1 MLVNSTLHRGL
12 VELVPADP
20 GVVGMYVCG
29 ATVQSEP
36 HVGHGRYAVVF
47 DMIRRYLL
55 WSGHRVTF
63 VRNITDI
70 DDKIIVAAAA
80 AGEEVT
86 ARADRIAAIFS
97 SAYRALGVSD
107 PDHEPKA
114 TEHVPEML
122 DLIARLIDRG
132 LGYPAR
138 NGDVYFAVRS
148 LESYGK
154 LSGRRPDE
162 LLSGARIEVSEEK
175 NDPLDFALWKAA
187 KPGEPSWDSPWGP
200 GRPGWHIEC
209 SAMALR
215 YLGSDFAIHGGGSDL
230 IFPHHE
236 NEIAQSEGA
245 TGEAFARFW
254 LHNGMLNLGGEKMS
268 KSTGLLVDL
277 QAAIDRFG
285 GMSLRLFYLMAH
297 YRSPLDYSEELVTA
311 ASMAYAR
318 LRRFLTRAPR
328 PIAVD
333 PDQAL
338 MDRFVES
345 MDQDFATPDG
355 LALVFDAVAEANRLL
370 DLGPAPEALVAAI
383 HEIVSVLGIEIEEE
397 RLDDIAQ
404 LVGELGAEF
413 GVDGG
418 SPDEV
423 VSRLIEMRAQAR
435 AERDFARS
443 DLIRDRLT
451 NAGVVVEDTS
461 DGARWVR
468 R

>member
-12 VELVPADP
+12 VELVPAEP

-47 DMIRRYLL
+47 DMIRRYLV
-55 WSGHRVTF
+55 WRGNRVIY

-97 SAYRALGVSD
+97 SAYKALGVSD

-114 TEHVPEML
+114 TEHIPEML

-132 LGYPAR
+132 LAYTSQ

-162 LLSGARIEVSEEK
+162 LLSGARIEVSEDK

-187 KPGEPSWDSPWGP
+187 KPGEPSWDSPWGA

-209 SAMALR
+209 SAMAQR
-215 YLGSDFAIHGGGSDL
+215 YLGSDFAIHGGGNDL

-245 TGEAFARFW
+245 TGETFARFW

-277 QAAIDRFG
+277 QAAVERFG

-297 YRSPLDYSEELVTA
+297 YRSPLDYSEELVEA
-311 ASMAYAR
+311 ASIAYSR
-318 LRRFLTRAPR
+318 LRRFLKRAPR
-328 PIAVD
+328 PLAVEPD
-333 PDQAL
+333 PTL
-338 MDRFVES
+338 MARFVES
-345 MDQDFATPDG
+345 MDQDFATPDA

-370 DLGPAPEALVAAI
+370 DLGPPPDALVAAI

-404 LVGELGAEF
+404 LVADLGAEF

-423 VSRLIEMRAQAR
+423 VSRLMELRARAR
-435 AERDFARS
+435 AERDFARA

-451 NAGVVVEDTS
+451 DAGVVVEDTS

>member
-47 DMIRRYLL
+47 DMIRRYLV
-55 WSGHRVTF
+55 WRGNQVVF

-70 DDKIIVAAAA
+70 DDKIIAAAAA

-86 ARADRIAAIFS
+86 ARAERITAIFS
-97 SAYRALGVSD
+97 YAYKALGVAD

-114 TEHVPEML
+114 TEHIAEML
-122 DLIARLIDRG
+122 DLINRLIERG
-132 LGYPAR
+132 LAYRAS
-138 NGDVYFAVRS
+138 NGDVYFSVRS

-154 LSGRRPDE
+154 LSGRRPDD
-162 LLSGARIEVSEEK
+162 LLSGARIEISEEK

-187 KPGEPSWDSPWGP
+187 KPGEPSWDSVWGA

-236 NEIAQSEGA
+236 NEIAQAEGA
-245 TGEAFARFW
+245 TDKTFARFW

-277 QAAIDRFG
+277 QAAIERFG

-297 YRSPLDYSEELVTA
+297 YRSPLDYSEELVDA
-311 ASMAYAR
+311 ASVAYER
-318 LRRFLTRAPR
+318 LRRLLTRAPR
-328 PIAVD
+328 PLGVD
-333 PDQAL
+333 PDSVVLA
-338 MDRFVES
+338 RFVEA
-345 MDQDFATPDG
+345 MDQDFATPEA
-355 LALVFDAVAEANRLL
+355 LAIVFDAVAEANRLL
-370 DLGPAPEALVAAI
+370 DLGQQPEELLAAI
-383 HEIVSVLGIEIEEE
+383 HEILSVLGIEVEVET
-397 RLDDIAQ
+397 LDDIAQ
-404 LVGELGAEF
+404 LVSAVGTEF
-413 GVDGG
+413 GVDDG

-423 VSRLIEMRAQAR
+423 ISRLIELRAKAR
-435 AERDFARS
+435 ADRDFARS
-443 DLIRDRLT
+443 DLIRDRLIE
-451 NAGVVVEDTS
+451 AGVAVEDTS
-461 DGARWVR
+461 SGARWVR

>member
-47 DMIRRYLL
+47 DMIRRYLA
-55 WSGHRVTF
+55 WRGNRVVF

-70 DDKIIVAAAA
+70 DDKIIAAAAA
-80 AGEEVT
+80 AGEDVT
-86 ARADRIAAIFS
+86 ARAERITAIFS
-97 SAYRALGVSD
+97 YAYQALGVAD

-114 TEHVPEML
+114 TEHIAEML
-122 DLIARLIDRG
+122 DLITRLIDRG
-132 LGYPAR
+132 LAYRAS
-138 NGDVYFAVRS
+138 NGDVYFSVRS

-154 LSGRRPDE
+154 LSGRRPDD
-162 LLSGARIEVSEEK
+162 LLSGARIEISEEK
-175 NDPLDFALWKAA
+175 IDPLDFALWKAA
-187 KPGEPSWDSPWGP
+187 KPGEPSWDSAWGA

-236 NEIAQSEGA
+236 NEIAQAEGA
-245 TGEAFARFW
+245 TDKTFARFW

-277 QAAIDRFG
+277 QAALERFG

-297 YRSPLDYSEELVTA
+297 YRSPLDYSEELVVA
-311 ASMAYAR
+311 ASIAYER
-318 LRRFLTRAPR
+318 LRRLLTRAPR
-328 PIAVD
+328 PLGVD
-333 PDQAL
+333 PDSVVMA
-338 MDRFVES
+338 RFVEA
-345 MDQDFATPDG
+345 MDQDFATPEA
-355 LALVFDAVAEANRLL
+355 LAIVFDAVAEANRLL
-370 DLGPAPEALVAAI
+370 DLGQQPDELVAAI
-383 HEIVSVLGIEIEEE
+383 HEILSVLGIEVEVET
-397 RLDDIAQ
+397 LDDIAQ
-404 LVGELGAEF
+404 LVRAVGAEF
-413 GVDGG
+413 GVNGG

-423 VSRLIEMRAQAR
+423 ISRLIELRAKAR
-435 AERDFARS
+435 ADRDFARS
-443 DLIRDRLT
+443 DLIRDRLIE
-451 NAGVVVEDTS
+451 AGVAVEDTS
-461 DGARWVR
+461 SGARWIR

>member
-20 GVVGMYVCG
+20 GMVGMYVCG

-47 DMIRRYLL
+47 DMIRRYLV
-55 WSGHRVTF
+55 WRGNRVLF

-80 AGEEVT
+80 AGEQVSE
-86 ARADRIAAIFS
+86 RAERIAAIFTS
-97 SAYRALGVSD
+97 TYKALGVSD

-114 TEHVPEML
+114 TEHIPEML

-132 LGYPAR
+132 LAYPAA

-162 LLSGARIEVSEEK
+162 LLSGARIEVSEDK

-187 KPGEPSWDSPWGP
+187 KPGEPAWESAWGP

-215 YLGSDFAIHGGGSDL
+215 YLGPDFAIHGGGSDL

-245 TGEAFARFW
+245 TGETFARFW

-277 QAAIDRFG
+277 QAAVERFG

-297 YRSPLDYSEELVTA
+297 YRSPLDYSEELVAA
-311 ASMAYAR
+311 ASTAYDR
-318 LRRFLTRAPR
+318 LKRLLTRAPR
-328 PIAVD
+328 PIGVD
-333 PDQAL
+333 PDPEVIA
-338 MDRFVES
+338 RFVEA
-345 MDQDFATPDG
+345 MDQDFATPDA
-355 LALVFDAVAEANRLL
+355 LAIAFDAVAEANRLL
-370 DLGPAPEALVAAI
+370 DLGEAPDSLVAAI
-383 HEIVSVLGIEIEEE
+383 HEIVSVLGIEIEGEQ
-397 RLDDIAQ
+397 LDDIAH
-404 LVGELGAEF
+404 LVAELGAEF
-413 GVDGG
+413 GVESGTPG
-418 SPDEV
+418 EV
-423 VSRLIEMRAQAR
+423 VSRLIDLRAKAR

-451 NAGVVVEDTS
+451 AAGVLVEDTS

>member
-47 DMIRRYLL
+47 DMVRRYLV
-55 WSGHRVTF
+55 WRGNRVTY

-80 AGEEVT
+80 AGEEVS
-86 ARADRIAAIFS
+86 ARAERIAGIFGS
-97 SAYRALGVSD
+97 MYRALGVAD

-114 TEHVPEML
+114 TEHIPEML
-122 DLIARLIDRG
+122 DLIERLVDRG
-132 LGYPAR
+132 LAYPAK

-154 LSGRRPDE
+154 LSGRRPDD
-162 LLSGARIEVSEEK
+162 LLSGARVEVSEQK

-187 KPGEPSWDSPWGP
+187 KPGEPAWDSAWGP

-215 YLGSDFAIHGGGSDL
+215 YLGSDFTIHGGGSDL

-245 TGEAFARFW
+245 TGVTFARFW

-277 QAAIDRFG
+277 QAAVERFG

-297 YRSPLDYSEELVTA
+297 YRSPLDYSEELVMA
-311 ASMAYAR
+311 ASTAYER
-318 LRRFLTRAPR
+318 LKRVLTRAPR
-328 PIAVD
+328 PVGVD
-333 PDQAL
+333 PDPAI
-338 MDRFVES
+338 MARFTEA
-345 MDQDFATPDG
+345 MDQDFTTPDA
-355 LALVFDAVAEANRLL
+355 LAIVFDAVAEANRLL
-370 DLGPAPEALVAAI
+370 DLGQQPDELVTAI
-383 HEIVSVLGIEIEEE
+383 HEIVSVLGIEIQAE
-397 RLDDIAQ
+397 RLDDITQ
-404 LVGELGAEF
+404 LVAELGAEF

-418 SPDEV
+418 DTADV
-423 VSRLIEMRAQAR
+423 ISRLIELRAMAR
-435 AERDFARS
+435 AER
-443 DLIRDRLT
+443 
-451 NAGVVVEDTS
+451 
-461 DGARWVR
+461 
-468 R
+468 

>member
-12 VELVPADP
+12 VELVPAEP

-55 WSGHRVTF
+55 WRGNRVVY

-70 DDKIIVAAAA
+70 DDKIIAAAAA
-80 AGEEVT
+80 AGEEVA
-86 ARADRIAAIFS
+86 ARAARISGIFT
-97 SAYRALGVSD
+97 ATYRALGVAD

-114 TEHVPEML
+114 TEHIPEMV
-122 DLIARLIDRG
+122 DLIERLIERG
-132 LGYPAR
+132 LAYPAK

-154 LSGRRPDE
+154 LSGRHPDD
-162 LLSGARIEVSEEK
+162 LLSGARIEVSEQK

-187 KPGEPSWDSPWGP
+187 KPGEPAWDSPWGP

-209 SAMALR
+209 SAMAFR
-215 YLGSDFAIHGGGSDL
+215 YLGSDFTIHGGGSDL

-245 TGEAFARFW
+245 TGVTFARFW

-268 KSTGLLVDL
+268 KSTGLLVGL
-277 QAAIDRFG
+277 QAAIERFG
-285 GMSLRLFYLMAH
+285 GMGLRLFYLMAH

-311 ASMAYAR
+311 AAAAYER
-318 LRRFLTRAPR
+318 LKRLMVRAAR
-328 PIAVD
+328 PIGVEPDPAVM
-333 PDQAL
+333 A
-338 MDRFVES
+338 RFTEA
-345 MDQDFATPDG
+345 MDQDFATPDA
-355 LALVFDAVAEANRLL
+355 LAIVFDAVAEANRLL
-370 DLGPAPEALVAAI
+370 DRGQQPDELVTAV
-383 HEIVSVLGIEIEEE
+383 HEIVAVLGIRIEAES
-397 RLDDIAQ
+397 LDDIAQ
-404 LVGELGAEF
+404 LLVELGAEF
-413 GVDGG
+413 GVNGG
-418 SPDEV
+418 APAEV
-423 VSRLIEMRAQAR
+423 VSRLIELRAHAR
-435 AERDFARS
+435 AERDFARA
-443 DLIRDRLT
+443 DLIRDRMT
-451 NAGVVVEDTS
+451 EAGVTVEDTS